1 MVDSFI
7 FMWFFVGRGAYIL
20 FLFKNL
26 RQLSMYMRSSLVSYT
41 ESCNTLIRMMRKMS
55 IVLADHV
62 GTIRA
67 ILLIM
72 NYLKE
77 MEII

>member
-1 MVDSFI
+1 
-7 FMWFFVGRGAYIL
+7 
-20 FLFKNL
+20 
-26 RQLSMYMRSSLVSYT
+26 MYMRSSLVSYT